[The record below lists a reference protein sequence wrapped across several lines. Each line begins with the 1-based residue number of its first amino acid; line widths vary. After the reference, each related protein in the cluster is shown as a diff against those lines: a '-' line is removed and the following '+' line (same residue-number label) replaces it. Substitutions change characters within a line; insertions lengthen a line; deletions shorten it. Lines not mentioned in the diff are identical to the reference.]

1 MFPNPADESVFINLE
16 RWQGKSAIFLMYSP
30 LGIKVLE
37 KYVAEIPLSPFVL
50 DLSGIQN
57 GHYFLKMTTP
67 GERAVFGQLVVA
79 GRY

>member
-1 MFPNPADESVFINLE
+1 
-16 RWQGKSAIFLMYSP
+16 MYTP
-30 LGIKVLE
+30 LGVGVLE
-37 KYVAEIPLSPFVL
+37 KYIEEIPLSPFVL
-50 DLSGIQN
+50 DLSGIRN